1 MKMAIY
7 LVMQCLDP
15 CLLLLLASTNA
26 DTVISPHED
35 FVPVPF
41 CIMTE
46 NRTIRRR
53 QCIYQTYLCME
64 EVAM

>member
-26 DTVISPHED
+26 DTVISPRES
-35 FVPVPF
+35 
-41 CIMTE
+41 
-46 NRTIRRR
+46 
-53 QCIYQTYLCME
+53 
-64 EVAM
+64 